1 MQISG
6 SSSPVLWPE
15 PTESVW
21 NMLDVGGE
29 RVPGSRLSHLT
40 VAGQLFIAAVANIPH
55 PQRPWGSIMWLA
67 DTFAISRP
75 TVYALGERAK
85 QGLLPN
91 PGGRPVITP
100 LLESRKE
107 TLPDGDTVRVTASRM
122 ARTALSMA
130 FPGKMALRPMQV
142 VLGEAFGQSRAV
154 GTLSQLLTH
163 SGEQAGQVLEGL
175 DYSALGSVIVVR
187 DETFFQDWPILLV
200 IEPVST
206 AILFANVAEDR
217 QADTWGASLLVA
229 QDNGFDIQG
238 LVEDMASMYP
248 KSQKEAEMDVEV
260 QKDTWHI
267 EDQGGRVRRR
277 LERQAL
283 TALRQAYKIEDRLL
297 KQWDGT
303 LFLEKYIPAIEKA
316 EQLIEQHDAFERW
329 MGHLCDAF
337 ELVDHRSG
345 DIRDRETA
353 AWLLEEVLQGMEQI
367 AHRRVQK
374 FVRTLRR
381 HQHQLLTFLDWA
393 DRMLI
398 PYRQMLAMHVPN
410 PDEQESFIR
419 IASHTWRLRQA
430 LINGHPQW
438 KPLAQELEARLEQ
451 LIADNPTRRDLA
463 DYLMHILDAS
473 GHTSSLI
480 ESINSLLKAFLKN
493 RRSFRNRET
502 LQAYLNL
509 FVLWHNM
516 RVYERG
522 KRAGQSPYQWAGIA
536 PETDDWMDLLGFSA
550 TS

>member
-1 MQISG
+1 MQIAG
-6 SSSPVLWPE
+6 SSSPVQWPE
-15 PTESVW
+15 PAESVW
-21 NMLDVGGE
+21 NMLDVGGP

-55 PQRPWGSIMWLA
+55 PQRPWGSITWLA

-91 PGGRPVITP
+91 PGGRPVIMP
-100 LLESRKE
+100 WLESRKE
-107 TLPDGDTVRVTASRM
+107 TLPSGATVDVTANRM

-142 VLGEAFGQSRAV
+142 VLGEAFDQSRAV

-175 DYSALGSVIVVR
+175 DYSVLGSVIAVR
-187 DETFFQDWPILLV
+187 DETFFQDWPILMV

-206 AILFANVAEDR
+206 AFLLGVVTEDR
-217 QADTWGASLLVA
+217 QADTWGASLLIA
-229 QDNGFDIQG
+229 QDNGVDIQG
-238 LVEDMASMYP
+238 LVEDMARMYP
-248 KSQKEAEMDVEV
+248 KSQKEAKMDVEV

-267 EDQGGRVRRR
+267 EDQGGRVRRK

-283 TALRQAYKIEDRLL
+283 AALRQSYKLEDRLL
-297 KQWDGT
+297 KQWDET
-303 LFLEKYIPAIEKA
+303 LFLEKYIPAVEKA

-329 MGHLCDAF
+329 MGHLYDAF
-337 ELVDHRSG
+337 ELVDLRSG
-345 DIRDRETA
+345 DIRERETA

-367 AHRRVQK
+367 AHRRIQK
-374 FVRTLRR
+374 FARTLRR

-393 DRMLI
+393 DRMLVS
-398 PYRQMLAMHVPN
+398 YRQMLALHIPD
-410 PDEQESFIR
+410 PDEQEAFIH
-419 IASHTWRLRQA
+419 IAAHTWRLRQA
-430 LINGHPQW
+430 IINGHPQW
-438 KPLAQELEARLEQ
+438 KPQAQEMESRLEQ
-451 LIADNPTRRDLA
+451 LFAGDETRSDLA

-502 LQAYLNL
+502 LQVYLNL

-522 KRAGQSPYQWAGIA
+522 KRVGQSPYQWAGIA
-536 PETDDWMDLLGFSA
+536 PETDDWLELLGFSA
-550 TS
+550 AV